1 MKKYLFPF
9 LAIAIGLYPVIYL
22 AKGNQFGILQLKADL
37 WAEWTYQTGFYAHIV
52 FGGIAMLL
60 GWGQFM
66 SNWRLKYP
74 AWHRNMGKG
83 YVAAVMPASVAGI
96 YLSFYAEGGM
106 VASAGFFLLG
116 WIFLLTTL
124 WAYRSARKGDFS
136 THERWMVYSY
146 AACFAAVTLRLWMPV
161 LMLLFGDFIPA
172 YQTVA
177 WLCWGPNMV
186 FAWWVSSRQQ
196 TGIKSSPPSSKTNPG
211 HPPE

>member
-66 SNWRLKYP
+66 RNWRLKYP
-74 AWHRNMGKG
+74 AWHRNLGKG

-96 YLSFYAEGGM
+96 Y
-106 VASAGFFLLG
+106 
-116 WIFLLTTL
+116 
-124 WAYRSARKGDFS
+124 
-136 THERWMVYSY
+136 
-146 AACFAAVTLRLWMPV
+146 
-161 LMLLFGDFIPA
+161 
-172 YQTVA
+172 QTVA
-177 WLCWGPNMV
+177 WLCWVPNMV
-186 FAWWVSSRQQ
+186 FAWWVTSRQQ
-196 TGIKSSPPSSKTNPG
+196 TGIKSSPQPSKTNPG